1 MIFGRRRRPSLLK
14 RARDTLWPRGGWQRA
29 GKYVAHRVR
38 RLPGTPY
45 SIACGLACGA
55 AVSFTP
61 LIGFHFLLGA
71 LLALVL
77 GGNVVAS
84 AIGTVIGNPWTFPLI
99 WSAIYT
105 LGRWLVGDT
114 GGPPLPD
121 ELTLSY
127 IFANFDHVL
136 YPMLVGSAPLMLAVW
151 LIIFWP
157 CYKAVARYQ
166 AARAQR
172 RERARER
179 EARRRAAMEARARH
193 RRDREGGKAAGG
205 RAEAE
210 GDTS

>member
-1 MIFGRRRRPSLLK
+1 MIFGRRRRPGLLK
-14 RARDTLWPRGGWQRA
+14 RALDTFWPRSGWQRA
-29 GKYVAHRVR
+29 GKYVAHRLR

-71 LLALVL
+71 LLSLVM

-84 AIGTVIGNPWTFPLI
+84 AIGTAVGNPWTFPLI
-99 WSAIYT
+99 WSAIFT
-105 LGRWLVGDT
+105 LGRWLTGDP
-114 GGPPLPD
+114 GGQPLPD

-136 YPMLVGSAPLMLAVW
+136 YPMLVGSAPLMVAVW
-151 LIIFWP
+151 LIFFWP

-179 EARRRAAMEARARH
+179 EARRRAAMQARARN
-193 RRDREGGKAAGG
+193 RQDREGGQTAAE
-205 RAEAE
+205 RVEPE
-210 GDTS
+210 GDRS